1 MEINVA
7 KEVARLQRMTCGELR
22 DEFARQTG
30 ETTTAKNRKWLIRRI
45 IWRMQANVEG
55 GLSETAIRKIRELAG
70 GADLRVTSPASR
82 RLPAEAAKRT
92 KRVATGPISNATLL
106 PGTLL
111 TRIYKGDQIRVRVT
125 TQGFEYEGELFRS
138 LSAVAKHI
146 TGSHWSGTKFFKLD
160 KQGGQS

>member
-1 MEINVA
+1 MELNVA
-7 KEVARLQRMTCGELR
+7 KEVARLQKLTCGELR
-22 DEFARQTG
+22 DEFATVTG

-45 IWRMQANVEG
+45 VWRMQANIEG

-70 GADLRVTSPASR
+70 GADLRVTSPVSR
-82 RLPAEAAKRT
+82 QLPDEAAKRT
-92 KRVATGPISNATLL
+92 KKVATGSISNATLL

-111 TRIYKGDQIRVRVT
+111 TRVYKGDQIRVRVT

-146 TGSHWSGTKFFKLD
+146 TGSHWSGTKFFKLN
-160 KQGGQS
+160 QHGGQS